1 MCIYFNFNR
10 AYLCGVTTCGATMG
24 NSIVKIKPQRFRSET
39 HKATNVSRQK
49 LAGPSVATRG
59 TTPGV
64 HNVAPDCTR
73 HDNILTVTSVDSPL
87 SLLVAGRKE
96 RW

>member
-1 MCIYFNFNR
+1 MS
-10 AYLCGVTTCGATMG
+10 ATMG

-73 HDNILTVTSVDSPL
+73 HDNILTVTSVNSPL
-87 SLLVAGRKE
+87 VSRSWWPAEKNDGSKKPHQQ
-96 RW
+96 